1 MQALVILLR
10 AVNVGG
16 TGKLAMRDLVRLCE
30 EVGLEGAT
38 TYIQSGNVVV
48 RSDASEAEVK
58 ARLEPVLER
67 HVGKPIGVLV
77 RTAKELEGALARN
90 PFRSAPPNRVLVL
103 FLDEAPP
110 KDAIAHVKTPGG
122 EELVLDGRELF
133 LHFPNGQGASKLKI
147 PFGDVGTARNLNTL
161 NKMVA
166 MVSAFE

>member
-147 PFGDVGTARNLNTL
+147 PFADVGTARNLNTL

-166 MVSAFE
+166 MVSAVE